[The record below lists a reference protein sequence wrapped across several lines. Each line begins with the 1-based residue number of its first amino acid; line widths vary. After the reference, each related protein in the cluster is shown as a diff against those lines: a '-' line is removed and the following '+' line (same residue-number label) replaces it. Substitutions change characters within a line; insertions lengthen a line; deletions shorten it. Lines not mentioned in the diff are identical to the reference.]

1 MCFPIS
7 SASLISNHYSRSHNG
22 NFLAPTPHDL
32 NDLNDTND
40 NDNDNEDEDE
50 DMDQENNDDF
60 EDGEVDDGE
69 VDDLAPGSFMN
80 QSGLLFPRD
89 MNITDAYN
97 YSGDEFNFPDNIY
110 EDESQQPLAG
120 PSRGEALGDQM
131 IGM

>member
-1 MCFPIS
+1 
-7 SASLISNHYSRSHNG
+7 
-22 NFLAPTPHDL
+22 
-32 NDLNDTND
+32 
-40 NDNDNEDEDE
+40 
-50 DMDQENNDDF
+50 MDQENNDEF
-60 EDGEVDDGE
+60 EDGSGEVDDP
-69 VDDLAPGSFMN
+69 VPSSFMN
-80 QSGLLFPRD
+80 QSGLSFPCD